1 MGLFSWLF
9 PSTADRV
16 AKAAKL
22 LERGDPGQARLVL
35 EGLEGA
41 EAEAVRRQVHDRLV
55 QLNLDAVEGSVNA
68 GELDAGAE
76 NLELAER
83 FAAER
88 HRDGLREA
96 RKRLREARAAARV
109 AAPPKKKEG
118 GGLGHSGCASGSCGT
133 GCEVPV
139 EAPSPG
145 FGADPIWSLPPD
157 HPQVRY
163 ALLLEGYPQDLRERF
178 LALGPEFAEAVLML
192 EDGQHRAAFEALEP
206 FVAAE
211 PAVRLPRARAAIAM
225 NQLPRAASELRVFAD
240 TFGHQRAGNF
250 HTAVLLARC
259 LAGDGHPEEALEVVR
274 QQRAVADDLELHANQ
289 VALLE
294 ALGRLPEA
302 DQEGVA
308 LLRKAPGDLGVHK
321 LLARIRVRGGER
333 TAAMQVLESG
343 LSRLCK
349 GPGKCGSQPF
359 DVEAGRFLA
368 QLYLED
374 RVEPKRAEE
383 LLGEVAKYARER
395 SWIDGYLSALQA
407 RNAGTGDLEAL
418 AADLLQGVPD
428 NDPRRGLVLGN
439 LLAG

>member
-1 MGLFSWLF
+1 LGLLSFLF

-35 EGLEGA
+35 EGLEGL
-41 EAEAVRRQVHDRLV
+41 EADDLRQRVMDRLV
-55 QLNLDAVEGSVNA
+55 ELNVEAVEASVNA
-68 GELDAGAE
+68 RELDAAVE

-83 FAAER
+83 FASAR
-88 HRDGLREA
+88 HRPALREA
-96 RKRLREARAAARV
+96 RKLMREARAAARA
-109 AAPPKKKEG
+109 AAPPKKKSA
-118 GGLGHSGCASGSCGT
+118 GHSGCASGSCGA
-133 GCEVPV
+133 GGEVPA

-163 ALLLEGYPQDLRERF
+163 ALLLERYPEDLRERF
-178 LALGPEFAEAVLML
+178 LALGPEFALAVLLL
-192 EDGQHRAAFEALEP
+192 EDGEHRKAFEALEP
-206 FVAAE
+206 FLAQE
-211 PAVRLPRARAAIAM
+211 PAVRLPRARAAISM
-225 NQLPRAASELRVFAD
+225 GQLPRAASELRAFAD
-240 TFGHQRAGNF
+240 LYGHQRAGNF
-250 HTAVLLARC
+250 HTAVLLARA
-259 LAGDGHPEEALEVVR
+259 LAGDGRTEEALEVVR
-274 QQRAVADDLELHANQ
+274 TQRAVADDLELHGNE

-302 DQEGVA
+302 DEAGVA
-308 LLRKAPGDLGVHK
+308 LLRKAPGDFGVHK
-321 LLARIRVRGGER
+321 MLARIRVRGGER
-333 TAAMQVLESG
+333 AAAMQVLESG

-374 RVEPKRAEE
+374 RVQPKRAEE
-383 LLGEVAKYARER
+383 LLGEVSKYAKEPA
-395 SWIDGYLSALQA
+395 WIDGYLRALQA
-407 RNAGTGDLEAL
+407 RNSGAGDLEAQIQ
-418 AADLLQGVPD
+418 DLLRGLPEG
-428 NDPRRGLVLGN
+428 DPRHGLVQGN

>member
-41 EAEAVRRQVHDRLV
+41 EADDLRQRVFDRLV
-55 QLNLDAVEGSVNA
+55 ELNLEALEASVSA
-68 GELDAGAE
+68 RELDAAAE

-83 FAAER
+83 FASQR
-88 HRDGLREA
+88 HRPALRES
-96 RKRLREARAAARV
+96 RMLLREARAAARA
-109 AAPPKKKEG
+109 AAPPKKKKA
-118 GGLGHSGCASGSCGT
+118 GHSGCASGSCGT
-133 GCEVPV
+133 GGGEELPP

-163 ALLLEGYPQDLRERF
+163 ALLLEGYPEDLRKRF
-178 LALGPEFAEAVLML
+178 LALGPEFAEAVLAL
-192 EDGQHRAAFEALEP
+192 EDGEHRKAFEALEP
-206 FVAAE
+206 FVAQE
-211 PAVRLPRARAAIAM
+211 PAARLPRARAAISM
-225 NQLPRAASELRVFAD
+225 KQLPRAASELRAFAD
-240 TFGHQRAGNF
+240 VYGHQRAGNF
-250 HTAVLLARC
+250 HTAVLLARA
-259 LAGDGHPEEALEVVR
+259 LAGDGRTEEALEVVR
-274 QQRAVADDLELHANQ
+274 TQRAVADDLELHGNE

-302 DQEGVA
+302 DAAGVE

-321 LLARIRVRGGER
+321 MLARIRVRGGER
-333 TAAMQVLESG
+333 QAAMQVLESG

-383 LLGEVAKYARER
+383 LLGEVAKYAREPA
-395 SWIDGYLSALQA
+395 WIDGYLRALQA
-407 RNAGTGDLEAL
+407 RNSGGDELESL
-418 AADLLQGVPD
+418 AAGLLQGLPD
-428 NDPRRGLVLGN
+428 GDPRHALVQGN